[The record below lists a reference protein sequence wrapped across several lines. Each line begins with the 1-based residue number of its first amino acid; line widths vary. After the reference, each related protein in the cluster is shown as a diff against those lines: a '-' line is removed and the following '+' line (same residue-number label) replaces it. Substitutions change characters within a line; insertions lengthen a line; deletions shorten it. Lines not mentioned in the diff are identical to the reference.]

1 MHFKVNA
8 DGNIEVIKYIK
19 LKNPAGKPITG
30 LPNPVGMGSTGELP
44 MMLLE
49 IFWERIIMD

>member
-30 LPNPVGMGSTGELP
+30 LPNPVGMGSTGECL
-44 MMLLE
+44 
-49 IFWERIIMD
+49 